1 MNSEIQK
8 APYTTLKVFLMLFT
22 WFLCSF
28 FFFFFIVQPL
38 LPIEHNGPGLEYKVS
53 YRRQD
58 VEEDWQ
64 EHIVKRHSFVV
75 KNTPTFVPYEIKI
88 QARNHQGWGPEPRI
102 ATGYSGE
109 DCESGVFPLIPL
121 LSISIFFKL

>member
-1 MNSEIQK
+1 MSSEIQQ
-8 APYTTLKVFLMLFT
+8 ASYTTRLDAFHTILTVAFLFFSPML
-22 WFLCSF
+22 
-28 FFFFFIVQPL
+28 QPL

-109 DCESGVFPLIPL
+109 DCE
-121 LSISIFFKL
+121 